1 LLLSGR
7 QRFRVLFF
15 FVQQTDLV
23 ERSANAATRIPVTD
37 TGNNQRQGDVI
48 ENRSII

>member
-23 ERSANAATRIPVTD
+23 ERSANAAFGVSRAAYSAH
-37 TGNNQRQGDVI
+37 QR
-48 ENRSII
+48 